1 MNENTLTDISFELDQ
16 TDLFRQWQIDEQFA
30 DDVEEF
36 GGLIERARV
45 IGRPKGL
52 WREFPLRT
60 SGKDSVEIGGREFHS
75 RLLTKMLKGK
85 TRGWIFCITCG
96 KESDALLD
104 PADPLVSWRADELR
118 MQMLHAARQAVE
130 NDLKTRCR
138 IAKVI
143 SLAPGSGQTEQLWS
157 ITALRDLFAL
167 AGGDF
172 TTRLGVELTPE
183 YLMLPAKTVCGIFVE
198 SAHDFQSCM
207 LCRKENCP
215 SRRAAFEQAAWD
227 MVNH

>member
-1 MNENTLTDISFELDQ
+1 MFENTLTDIPFELDQ
-16 TDLFRQWQIDEQFA
+16 AEMFRQWQIDQECL

-36 GGLIERARV
+36 GGLIARAQT

-60 SGKDSVEIGGREFHS
+60 TGEETVAIGGVTFAS
-75 RLLTKMLKGK
+75 RLLAKMLKGK
-85 TRGWIFCITCG
+85 KRGWVFCITCG

-118 MQMLHAARQAVE
+118 MKMLHAARLAVE
-130 NDLKTRCR
+130 NDLKTQCR
-138 IAKVI
+138 VAKVI

-157 ITALRDLFAL
+157 ITALRDLFAM

-183 YLMLPAKTVCGIFVE
+183 CLMLPAKTVCGIYLE
-198 SAHDFQSCM
+198 SEHDFQSCL
-207 LCRKENCP
+207 LCRKEKCP
-215 SRRAAFEQAAWD
+215 NRRAAFDQAAWD
-227 MVNH
+227 LVNH

>member
-1 MNENTLTDISFELDQ
+1 MNENTLTDIPFRLNQADF
-16 TDLFRQWQIDEQFA
+16 FRQWEIDEDSP

-36 GGLIERARV
+36 GALIARAQAV
-45 IGRPKGL
+45 GRPKGL
-52 WREFPLRT
+52 WREFPLRST
-60 SGKDSVEIGGREFHS
+60 DDDSVEIGGTAFHS
-75 RLLTKMLKGK
+75 RLLAKMLKGK
-85 TRGWIFCITCG
+85 KRCWVFCITCG

-118 MQMLHAARQAVE
+118 MQMLHVARLAVE

-138 IAKVI
+138 VAKVI
-143 SLAPGSGQTEQLWS
+143 SLAPGTGQTEQLWS

-167 AGGDF
+167 VGGDF

-183 YLMLPAKTVCGIFVE
+183 CLMLPAKTVCGIYIE
-198 SAHDFQSCM
+198 SEHDFQSCM

-215 SRRAAFEQAAWD
+215 NRRAAFEQAAWD